1 MSDIAELER
10 RIAAALERI
19 DTGLDAL
26 AASPAPEPAEPQDEA
41 ETLRLTEALEAER
54 VTNAQL
60 TERVR
65 AIREKLDATVGAL
78 ESKVERLTGQLTAA
92 TEDVERLKR
101 LNGELAD
108 SNRALAAAAEAGVAD
123 PGLIDR
129 AMRTELAALRA
140 ARQAEIAEMDGILAE
155 LKPLIGEVA

>member
-19 DTGLDAL
+19 DAGLDAL
-26 AASPAPEPAEPQDEA
+26 AVVPAPEPAELRDEA
-41 ETLRLTEALEAER
+41 EILRLTEALEAER
-54 VTNAQL
+54 AANAQL

-65 AIREKLDATVGAL
+65 AIREKQDATVGAL
-78 ESKVERLTGQLTAA
+78 EGKLERLTGQLNAA

-101 LNGELAD
+101 LNGELAE
-108 SNRALAAAAEAGVAD
+108 SNRALGAAAEAGVAD

-129 AMRTELAALRA
+129 ALRTELDALRA
-140 ARQAEIAEMDGILAE
+140 ARQAEIAEMDDILAE